1 MQYQDPLEIIKQ
13 GTRVNVFLIEEI
25 RAIFFESLY
34 QSSMK
39 DQASFI
45 SRRLRERFGCY
56 WFVFMWDERREN
68 ANPFYT
74 NNMDLVFQFK
84 WLDWHVLIYGIDPK
98 MYK

>member
-1 MQYQDPLEIIKQ
+1 
-13 GTRVNVFLIEEI
+13 
-25 RAIFFESLY
+25 
-34 QSSMK
+34 MK

-84 WLDWHVLIYGIDPK
+84 VIDNLNLL
-98 MYK
+98 